1 MVFKGYFVQRFQDGL
16 QRKVRAYP
24 CKIGLLLTIFE
35 KMPPFYVLNLFRA
48 NSSLAQWFSALSFD
62 ARAVSFNLSLFLK
75 NWAWNQTQA
84 FCSVFLIFQQHF
96 KDFCRLIMLIVTL
109 FVFLRY
115 HADFSLLYNDGW
127 QAWTENITINS
138 SFWHLTICLS
148 STNFFRFTVE

>member
-1 MVFKGYFVQRFQDGL
+1 MVLKGYFVQRFLDGL

-24 CKIGLLLTIFE
+24 CKIDLLLTIFE

-62 ARAVSFNLSLFLK
+62 ARSQFQPFFVFEKLSLESDSSLFFSFS
-75 NWAWNQTQA
+75 NISTT
-84 FCSVFLIFQQHF
+84 FQ
-96 KDFCRLIMLIVTL
+96 RLLPTDPVLIVTL

-115 HADFSLLYNDGW
+115 HADFSLLCNDGW

-148 STNFFRFTVE
+148 STKFF